1 MTDMQY
7 LKIEAEGARV
17 LEWGILSKE
26 KVWYKLHIDLGITKY
41 LTNNPRMTTKM
52 IRNTLFATGRVSD
65 GKHYYFFQP
74 LQIGST
80 HGYRVNHSRRPLKTM
95 NEIFADMKDIFGD
108 TEEEEEGDEEEGEE
122 EEEGDEEEGSGD
134 DGEEEDSGNEEEGDE
149 EEEEEEEEEDSGNEE
164 EGDEEEEEEE
174 AEEEEEE
181 DSGNDEEEDS
191 GNDEEEKEDLD
202 T

>member
-7 LKIEAEGARV
+7 LKIEAEGAHV

-95 NEIFADMKDIFGD
+95 DEIFADMK
-108 TEEEEEGDEEEGEE
+108 EEEEGDEEEEEEEE

-181 DSGNDEEEDS
+181 EDEDS
-191 GNDEEEKEDLD
+191 GNDEEEEEEEEKEDLD
-202 T
+202 I